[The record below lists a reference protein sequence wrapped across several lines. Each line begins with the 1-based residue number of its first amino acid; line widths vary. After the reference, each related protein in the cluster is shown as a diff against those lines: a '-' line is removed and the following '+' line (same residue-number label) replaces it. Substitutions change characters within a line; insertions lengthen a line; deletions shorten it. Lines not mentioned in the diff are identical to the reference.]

1 MKVYLKLDL
10 KVVDLQKFLM
20 SNDFVGDVVNTIL
33 YDLYDA
39 EDITIEAKLK
49 TIFETLNIEFIL
61 NYRLVLNCL
70 PIELITPKMILPY
83 LPPGK

>member
-10 KVVDLQKFLM
+10 KVTDLQKFLI

-33 YDLYDA
+33 YEA

-70 PIELITPKMILPY
+70 PIELITPNMILPY